1 MESED
6 RWTEESFASILT
18 AARAGAPWAF
28 GRLYNGIAPA
38 VVGYLRVQ
46 GAREPEDLTSD
57 VFERVFTNL
66 HRFEGSEA
74 QFRSWVF
81 TIAHHRLV
89 DDRRRL
95 LRQPLPE
102 FQLTPH
108 GFDGGIGGDVE
119 DEALRRVATARVRH
133 LCDRLVPDQRD
144 VILLRL
150 FGGLTIDEVAH
161 LLKKSSGAVKALQ
174 HRAVTSLRRLVERE
188 GVTF

>member
-1 MESED
+1 VASED

-18 AARAGAPWAF
+18 AAQAGARWAF
-28 GRLYNGIAPA
+28 ERLYNTLAPA

-46 GAREPEDLTSD
+46 GAQEPEDLTSE

-89 DDRRRL
+89 DDRRRV
-95 LRQPLPE
+95 LRQPLPD
-102 FQLTPH
+102 FQLTPQ

-119 DEALRRVATARVRH
+119 DEALRRVATARVRR
-133 LCDRLVPDQRD
+133 LCDRLMPDQRD

-150 FGGLTIDEVAH
+150 FGDLTIEATAD
-161 LLKKSSGAVKALQ
+161 LLRKSPGAVKALQ
-174 HRAVTSLRRLVERE
+174 HRAVMSLRRLVERE